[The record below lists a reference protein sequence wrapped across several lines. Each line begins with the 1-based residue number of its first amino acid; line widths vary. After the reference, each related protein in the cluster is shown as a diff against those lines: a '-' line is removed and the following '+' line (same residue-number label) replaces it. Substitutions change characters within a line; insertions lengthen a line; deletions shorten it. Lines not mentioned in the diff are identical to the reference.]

1 MIKASICL
9 QDLRREM
16 MEKSK
21 SEIISN
27 VEKMIK
33 APEEKPLEKVITA
46 NRIRENRLSGIKG
59 GLWET

>member
-1 MIKASICL
+1 
-9 QDLRREM
+9 